1 LYRHEEQPSLKIR
14 ASILQQECPTRA
26 MALSDQLPIVVIG
39 AGIVGAATAF
49 FLSRASIAV
58 RLLDASAPAAAA
70 SGAADGAV
78 SVASKKPGPLMH
90 AALGGISVYRE
101 LEASGV
107 LAGAFKSRS
116 TLILAQDDAEA
127 AVLEHHAAA
136 LTGAGVC
143 VDWMA
148 DAVLRQRVPVLS
160 RGIRAAAEVRGEG
173 HAIGYQVVERLIRT
187 AGLRVDR
194 NCRVEALLYSPDG
207 TRVVGAETGQGR
219 IDAAGVVLAA
229 GGGSAALIGLEKV
242 LMPRKGQLLVTER
255 AGALNG
261 ALPGSLMSC
270 RYLMSK
276 ATTQTV
282 GAPSPRGFGLV
293 IDPLRTGQFLIG
305 GTREDEIEAT
315 DNDIDAV
322 RRLLSDAVTVLPGL
336 AGLRLLRAFAGVR
349 TATAD
354 GMPLVGRMPGVDNL
368 FVATGFEGDGIC
380 LGPLTG
386 KIISGLVIGQS
397 PEIDISSFDP
407 ERFAGRLA
415 A

>member
-1 LYRHEEQPSLKIR
+1 M
-14 ASILQQECPTRA
+14 PTRA
-26 MALSDQLPIVVIG
+26 MALSDQPPIVVIG

-49 FLSRASIAV
+49 FLSRAGVAV

-90 AALGGISVYRE
+90 AALAGISVYRE
-101 LEASGV
+101 LEASEV

-127 AVLEHHAAA
+127 AVLERHAAA
-136 LTGAGVC
+136 LTGAGVR

-148 DAVLRQRVPVLS
+148 DAALRRRVPVLS
-160 RGIRAAAEVRGEG
+160 RDIRAAAEVRGEG
-173 HAIGYQVVERLIRT
+173 HAIGYQVVERLIRA

-207 TRVVGAETGQGR
+207 TRVVGAETAQGR
-219 IDAAGVVLAA
+219 IDAAGAVLAA

-242 LMPRKGQLLVTER
+242 LKPRKGQLLVTER
-255 AGALNG
+255 AGGLNG

-276 ATTQTV
+276 AAAQTV

-305 GTREDEIEAT
+305 GTREDGIEAT
-315 DNDIDAV
+315 DNDLDAV
-322 RRLLSDAVTVLPGL
+322 RRLLADAVAVLPGL

-386 KIISGLVIGQS
+386 KIISRLVIGQS

-407 ERFAGRLA
+407 GRFGGRLA